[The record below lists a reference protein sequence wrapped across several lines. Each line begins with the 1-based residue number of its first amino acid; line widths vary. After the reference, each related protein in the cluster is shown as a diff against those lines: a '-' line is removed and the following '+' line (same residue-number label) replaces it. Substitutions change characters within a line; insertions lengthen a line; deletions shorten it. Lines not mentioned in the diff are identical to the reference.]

1 MAETASACWAR
12 LISSPG
18 SARRTPRPERAHG
31 GQLIM
36 ATEIGLDGDDEMIE
50 QLRRAGSAVESIW

>member
-1 MAETASACWAR
+1 
-12 LISSPG
+12 
-18 SARRTPRPERAHG
+18 
-31 GQLIM
+31 M